1 MSSTRLVPSIEIRM
15 RGMMELY
22 RRQEKDAASR
32 ATVHPAITISRE
44 FGCEAYPVA
53 EIAKE
58 LLERQ
63 SGQSWTIMD
72 KALLE
77 EVARHHQLSDK
88 IMENLGKDKS
98 RFMDDIIA
106 TFAPHWQSD
115 KDHFRLLCRY
125 MLSLAEQGNCIIVG
139 RGSAIVAQKLPNCFH
154 FRINGSHD
162 FKVGSIA
169 RRLAMSRDEAAALIE
184 KCQKQRDAFI
194 HDYFNIDPHD
204 QRFYHLV
211 FNNDKNQPGQMARV
225 IADYVAGAVK
235 QQR

>member
-1 MSSTRLVPSIEIRM
+1 
-15 RGMMELY
+15 MMELY
-22 RRQEKDAASR
+22 RRQEKDTASR
-32 ATVHPAITISRE
+32 AQVHPAITISRE

-53 EIAKE
+53 EALKG
-58 LLERQ
+58 LLEQQ

-77 EVARHHQLSDK
+77 EVAKHHQLSDK
-88 IMENLGKDKS
+88 IVENIGKDKS
-98 RFMDDIIA
+98 RLLDEIIA
-106 TFAPHWQSD
+106 TFAPQWQSD
-115 KDHFRLLCRY
+115 NDHFRLLCRY

-169 RRLAMSRDEAAALIE
+169 KRLAMPSDEAAALVE
-184 KCQKQRDAFI
+184 KSQKQRDAFI

-204 QRFYHLV
+204 LSYYHLT

-225 IADYVAGAVK
+225 IADYVVGAVK
-235 QQR
+235 EQRR